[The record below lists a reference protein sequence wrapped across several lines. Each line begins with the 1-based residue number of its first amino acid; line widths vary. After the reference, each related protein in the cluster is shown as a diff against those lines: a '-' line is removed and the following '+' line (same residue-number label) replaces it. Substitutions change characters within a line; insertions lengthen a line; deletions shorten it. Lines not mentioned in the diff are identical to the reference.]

1 MNILIHFWFFSSVFR
16 ICSDVEACEFLLTA
30 GCPVSSHAGLS
41 VILPSRFGWRR
52 RCSQSSSAGVPSAR
66 LRFEE

>member
-30 GCPVSSHAGLS
+30 GCPVSSHAGF
-41 VILPSRFGWRR
+41 I
-52 RCSQSSSAGVPSAR
+52 CDSAFPLWMETKVFPQVP
-66 LRFEE
+66 LLECPVPG